1 MGGRN
6 VDPEAVRAA
15 MAVDASSRSNARE
28 RDFSGGSGGSG
39 GGGSGGSGGAAC
51 VNEGDTGG
59 GKPGTAGRG
68 EDGGVHAPRQYKGKH
83 WSSAAAA
90 CVLSGQPPS
99 PKAAAAVAARAADAG
114 SGGGGHSRKNGSGVG
129 GSDAGIFI
137 VPYNGRTA
145 PVIAESITGD
155 GDDGVDGR
163 TTGVAGAEKGVA
175 GGAAATATDAATAA
189 PAEEERK
196 GPRPRSV
203 WERGGA
209 APAPKTVWKQLIAR
223 NSHVG
228 TRSSRWNRGTG
239 NSGGVQGRGPGGG
252 CGEWKMPGRVSEV
265 QRWGGGCEDV
275 SFCCLTGTLS
285 IENIQCCSSA
295 PLPHATRPSCVSFF
309 FSTTARPHPCNFPTP
324 HIAPFSVPPNSVTVK
339 VGDLSACIKRCGGCL
354 SCCSRS
360 GDGGGSGRN
369 GGGGGVPT
377 DTNRGRRRP
386 RNPPPSSRN
395 GLNGEAPSSGGSGIK
410 AAGVFLG
417 VGLVLEVVATLW
429 AFRVAAQAGALSGG
443 AVDGTAGLAVTAL
456 AVALTGQ
463 AVEAA
468 VGVACLKA
476 PPRSGGGGGGALL
489 AGAATFQAL
498 GVVAVAAVL
507 TWFLPGFTGD
517 DNTTT
522 ADTNATQGTWPV
534 WAAAAIA
541 AAGAL
546 LEAIPAGFDPA
557 AKKLPFLGAFGHAL
571 LWLGV
576 AALEVLVALLLVR
589 EGGEG
594 SAAGQRET
602 LAGIVADGEVVGLMA
617 VEAVAMLAVWA
628 ARGLWTRARLL
639 LAVKGQEGP
648 SRRRSAVFTRAD
660 SV

>member
-1 MGGRN
+1 MRGRN

-15 MAVDASSRSNARE
+15 MAVDASSRSTARE

-114 SGGGGHSRKNGSGVG
+114 SGGGGHNRKNGSGVG

-155 GDDGVDGR
+155 GDDVDDGVDGR
-163 TTGVAGAEKGVA
+163 TAGVAGAEKGVA

-239 NSGGVQGRGPGGG
+239 DSGGVQGGGPGGG

-265 QRWGGGCEDV
+265 QRWRWAQGRFIFLSYRNDV
-275 SFCCLTGTLS
+275 
-285 IENIQCCSSA
+285 
-295 PLPHATRPSCVSFF
+295 HRKY
-309 FSTTARPHPCNFPTP
+309 
-324 HIAPFSVPPNSVTVK
+324 TV
-339 VGDLSACIKRCGGCL
+339 L
-354 SCCSRS
+354 
-360 GDGGGSGRN
+360 
-369 GGGGGVPT
+369 
-377 DTNRGRRRP
+377 
-386 RNPPPSSRN
+386 
-395 GLNGEAPSSGGSGIK
+395 
-410 AAGVFLG
+410 
-417 VGLVLEVVATLW
+417 
-429 AFRVAAQAGALSGG
+429 
-443 AVDGTAGLAVTAL
+443 
-456 AVALTGQ
+456 
-463 AVEAA
+463 
-468 VGVACLKA
+468 
-476 PPRSGGGGGGALL
+476 
-489 AGAATFQAL
+489 
-498 GVVAVAAVL
+498 
-507 TWFLPGFTGD
+507 
-517 DNTTT
+517 
-522 ADTNATQGTWPV
+522 
-534 WAAAAIA
+534 
-541 AAGAL
+541 
-546 LEAIPAGFDPA
+546 
-557 AKKLPFLGAFGHAL
+557 
-571 LWLGV
+571 
-576 AALEVLVALLLVR
+576 
-589 EGGEG
+589 
-594 SAAGQRET
+594 
-602 LAGIVADGEVVGLMA
+602 
-617 VEAVAMLAVWA
+617 
-628 ARGLWTRARLL
+628 
-639 LAVKGQEGP
+639 
-648 SRRRSAVFTRAD
+648 
-660 SV
+660 

>member
-1 MGGRN
+1 M
-6 VDPEAVRAA
+6 
-15 MAVDASSRSNARE
+15 
-28 RDFSGGSGGSG
+28 
-39 GGGSGGSGGAAC
+39 
-51 VNEGDTGG
+51 
-59 GKPGTAGRG
+59 
-68 EDGGVHAPRQYKGKH
+68 
-83 WSSAAAA
+83 
-90 CVLSGQPPS
+90 
-99 PKAAAAVAARAADAG
+99 
-114 SGGGGHSRKNGSGVG
+114 
-129 GSDAGIFI
+129 
-137 VPYNGRTA
+137 
-145 PVIAESITGD
+145 
-155 GDDGVDGR
+155 
-163 TTGVAGAEKGVA
+163 
-175 GGAAATATDAATAA
+175 
-189 PAEEERK
+189 
-196 GPRPRSV
+196 
-203 WERGGA
+203 
-209 APAPKTVWKQLIAR
+209 
-223 NSHVG
+223 
-228 TRSSRWNRGTG
+228 
-239 NSGGVQGRGPGGG
+239 
-252 CGEWKMPGRVSEV
+252 
-265 QRWGGGCEDV
+265 
-275 SFCCLTGTLS
+275 
-285 IENIQCCSSA
+285 
-295 PLPHATRPSCVSFF
+295 
-309 FSTTARPHPCNFPTP
+309 
-324 HIAPFSVPPNSVTVK
+324 
-339 VGDLSACIKRCGGCL
+339 
-354 SCCSRS
+354 
-360 GDGGGSGRN
+360 
-369 GGGGGVPT
+369 
-377 DTNRGRRRP
+377 
-386 RNPPPSSRN
+386 
-395 GLNGEAPSSGGSGIK
+395 NGEAPSSGGSGIK

-476 PPRSGGGGGGALL
+476 PPRSGGGGGALL

-517 DNTTT
+517 DDSSVDNDTTT
-522 ADTNATQGTWPV
+522 ADTNATQGTWPA